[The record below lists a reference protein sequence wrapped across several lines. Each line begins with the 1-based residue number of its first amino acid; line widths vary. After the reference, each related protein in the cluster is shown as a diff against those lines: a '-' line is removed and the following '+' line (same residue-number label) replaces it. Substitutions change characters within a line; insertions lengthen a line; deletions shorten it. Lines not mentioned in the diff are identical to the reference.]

1 MGRVT
6 SNAPTSDRRS
16 LLAGP
21 IIPAIMRLSIPTVL
35 VLVVQT
41 SVGVAETYFVSFL
54 GTDAVAGVTLVF
66 PVLMLM
72 QMMSNGG
79 IGGGTAAAVARAI
92 GAGRRDDADA
102 LVWHSVVIAWVFGIL
117 FTTLAFS
124 LGSVLYRSMGGEGD
138 ALNAALTYS
147 AVVFSGAVP
156 IWVTALLSSA
166 LRGAGNPKV
175 PAIVIISGTFI
186 LLPLSPALIF
196 GWGPFPNM
204 GVAGGGVAVV
214 VYYLIA
220 ALALVS
226 YLRSGRSTL
235 RLRIVRLE
243 RRLFSEIL
251 GVGLLSA
258 IGTIQ
263 VNLSVVFVTAAV
275 GHFGIDAL
283 AGYGIASRLD
293 YLQIPVIF
301 GVGTAIVTMV
311 GLNIGAGQ
319 VERARRVAWLGAALA
334 FGFSAVVGIVATA
347 WPWVWMRLFTGSV
360 EVVAQGSL
368 YLTTVAPFYPVVAFG
383 LALYFASQ
391 GAKRVLL
398 PVLAG
403 TMRMVIAAFIGWA
416 TVEWMGADLPTLYA
430 IVALSA
436 IIYGILS
443 TIAVYWPKWEKVELQ
458 GGRDREFRYATDGT
472 SKNTSR
478 IAG

>member
-1 MGRVT
+1 MRVWDLVYGARTLIWISSLSVDGGRG
-6 SNAPTSDRRS
+6 RRIES
-16 LLAGP
+16 CFDLFGRR
-21 IIPAIMRLSIPTVL
+21 IFRLS
-35 VLVVQT
+35 
-41 SVGVAETYFVSFL
+41 SDL
-54 GTDAVAGVTLVF
+54 GH
-66 PVLMLM
+66 
-72 QMMSNGG
+72 
-79 IGGGTAAAVARAI
+79 GTAVIRAA
-92 GAGRRDDADA
+92 RR
-102 LVWHSVVIAWVFGIL
+102 
-117 FTTLAFS
+117 
-124 LGSVLYRSMGGEGD
+124 RQPEG
-138 ALNAALTYS
+138 
-147 AVVFSGAVP
+147 
-156 IWVTALLSSA
+156 
-166 LRGAGNPKV
+166 

-235 RLRIVRLE
+235 RLKVVRLE
-243 RRLFSEIL
+243 GRLFSEIL

-258 IGTIQ
+258 IGTVQ
-263 VNLSVVFVTAAV
+263 VNLTVVFVTASV

-301 GVGTAIVTMV
+301 GIGTAIVTMV

-319 VERARRVAWLGAALA
+319 VERARRIAWLGAALA
-334 FGFSAVVGIVATA
+334 FGFSAAVGIMATA
-347 WPWVWMRLFTGSV
+347 WPRLWMRIFTGSPDVV
-360 EVVAQGSL
+360 EQGNL

-416 TVEWMGADLPTLYA
+416 TVAWLGADLSTLYA

-436 IIYGILS
+436 IVYGILS
-443 TIAVYWPKWEKVELQ
+443 TVAVSWGKWEEVDLLGPRSRKI
-458 GGRDREFRYATDGT
+458 RYAEDGP
-472 SKNTSR
+472 SKNTPG
-478 IAG
+478 IVG